1 VHCLMVVS
9 PGCSEVDL
17 SRRDAPLFYQQ
28 LLIVMALPHQE
39 QSLRYFN
46 SLSVLLVLVTVVTLQ
61 SCSHKKKV
69 FTSNCNIDKTFKQI
83 SFKHLMDSLVNY
95 DQQYVEVSGKYEEGK
110 EQSALICD
118 SLLIDHSNKNALWVD
133 FSQDC
138 PLYLSGTHIGLF
150 EYNDGKFTQITNQ
163 SITIRGMIVLHNK
176 GHLKQYKGAI
186 ERVSLIKL

>member
-1 VHCLMVVS
+1 
-9 PGCSEVDL
+9 
-17 SRRDAPLFYQQ
+17 
-28 LLIVMALPHQE
+28 MALPHQK

-46 SLSVLLVLVTVVTLQ
+46 PLPALLVLMAVIALQ
-61 SCSHKKKV
+61 SCRHQKKV
-69 FTSNCNIDKTFKQI
+69 FASKCDIDKTFKQI
-83 SFKHLMDSLVNY
+83 GFKQLIDSLADY

-110 EQSALICD
+110 EQSALIGD
-118 SLLIDHSNKNALWVD
+118 SLLMDHSNKNALWVD

-150 EYNDGKFTQITNQ
+150 EYNDGKFTQLTNR
-163 SITIRGMIVLHNK
+163 SVTIRGMIVLHNK